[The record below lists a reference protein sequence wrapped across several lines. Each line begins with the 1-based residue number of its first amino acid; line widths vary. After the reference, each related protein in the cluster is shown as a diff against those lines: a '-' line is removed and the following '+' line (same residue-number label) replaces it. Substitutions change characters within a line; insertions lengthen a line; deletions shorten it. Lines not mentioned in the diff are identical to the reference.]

1 VGGAKVAGGGKIA
14 AEKIAAEKLR
24 VAEYLRVA
32 DLYRLQVVVFMSD
45 SGWIVS
51 ITNNCIKYHVI
62 NEY

>member
-1 VGGAKVAGGGKIA
+1 
-14 AEKIAAEKLR
+14 

-32 DLYRLQVVVFMSD
+32 DLYRLQVFMSD